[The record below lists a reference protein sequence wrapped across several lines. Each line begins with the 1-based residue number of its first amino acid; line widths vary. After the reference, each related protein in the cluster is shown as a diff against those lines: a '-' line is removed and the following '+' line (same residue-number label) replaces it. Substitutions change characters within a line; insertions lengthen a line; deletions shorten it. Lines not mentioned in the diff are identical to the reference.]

1 MTEQTYK
8 MLLKDL
14 ISKNKI
20 LLDLLKNVPDKI
32 LNHKINGISGNS
44 KDVKNDFI
52 YVAIKGAQ
60 FDGSDF
66 INEAR

>member
-20 LLDLLKNVPDKI
+20 LLDLLKNVP
-32 LNHKINGISGNS
+32 
-44 KDVKNDFI
+44 
-52 YVAIKGAQ
+52 
-60 FDGSDF
+60 
-66 INEAR
+66 E